1 MTERIGEATLM
12 VNPPRSVVIL
22 DTITGNCCS
31 SGDGPL
37 NEGVR
42 ILSKD
47 FNTDRGLTND
57 RRTGKTF
64 IGGFVK
70 KEWCSTDFQTSHGA
84 KAPQLLSSKCGDVP
98 LGSGRRILNSEH

>member
-1 MTERIGEATLM
+1 MTKGVREATLM
-12 VNPPRSVVIL
+12 VNSPRSVVIL
-22 DTITGNCCS
+22 DTIDGNCGS

-42 ILSKD
+42 ILGKD

-57 RRTGKTF
+57 RRTGESF

-70 KEWCSTDFQTSHGA
+70 KEWCVPDFQTSHGA
-84 KAPQLLSSKCGDVP
+84 KAPQLLSSECGDVP
-98 LGSGRRILNSEH
+98 LGSSRRILNSEH